1 MWVMNT
7 EELQRLID
15 KGKAVTN
22 EPEESA
28 KYNLWKT
35 QALTFVQKNYYVLR
49 KMWQSNKGRG

>member
-1 MWVMNT
+1 MNT